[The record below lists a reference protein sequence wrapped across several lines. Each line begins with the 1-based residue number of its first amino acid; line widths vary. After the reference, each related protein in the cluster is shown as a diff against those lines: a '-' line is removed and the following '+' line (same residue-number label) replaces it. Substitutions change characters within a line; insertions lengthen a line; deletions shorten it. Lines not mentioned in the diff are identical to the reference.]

1 MSSVDS
7 NVPIE
12 EDTPGV
18 YLGTVSHVDG
28 VPLRPNGD
36 QMISPN
42 VSSVDSSIGGNN
54 GGKESREDQ
63 DGPPAHGG
71 SDDRRVYFSCV
82 ELEAAHGSKLD
93 GKVAG
98 GALSKKQGGRFEGKK
113 PNVCGPKYSEISRSA
128 RRCAKTAFEF
138 EHDECLR
145 REERRFDVQWFGHK
159 MDNQPKFVQDAQR
172 YMPNAMRKARYATS
186 PVEEFVDG
194 QRLELPR
201 PGFTYNNVYQRKQ
214 AVLANVTDQWSKND
228 YYRRNKRV
236 RLREQVEQS
245 NADFWAEKE
254 YCKALGI
261 RAPNVYAKRDILN
274 AGLIR
279 MLTADKASWEDRFI
293 HHMMSMEG
301 QRERELGLVPRPK
314 RSDVERA
321 VQHVDADPMYSNEC
335 FTPWRFYGTPAYL
348 ESGEEL
354 DGMEVVATNCVISPE
369 RDIADDVK
377 EAVHLVIAGFLAT
390 VEKSG
395 LDYSVYCPMLLH
407 INAAVLG
414 ITTARRWSGVAV
426 HILQLLRVVEVE
438 LDMGMVMN
446 YLRSGNTPTL
456 ESKTLDDFNAMMA
469 ADDDDDLPWWMSAT
483 EIIQVLINAPIG
495 QRVIKF
501 MSQLIALK
509 FISRERLQFKM
520 WDMALFDLPEAIGC
534 VSIANAIDM
543 FISILRR
550 AHKVIIQCFSEQSLT
565 PLAYDDLDVPKFD
578 KAFLTVQDLGKAL
591 KQGNLEMIHGVTED
605 EFEEMLK
612 KTEALGDRMLKKKTN
627 GMVKELIMKKVAVL
641 QEVRSQY
648 ELYLS
653 AKGIKPLDYLVTLC
667 GPTACGKTVL
677 AYPLM
682 QSLLAYNGLPHT
694 RDRIAQLQ
702 ESDTYDTLAKS
713 NVLCYYLDDL
723 ANFKLNNKGQSP
735 AQMIIRLVNT
745 ARNPAI
751 KADVDEKGKV
761 FFNHAFTL
769 ITTNV
774 EMFDI
779 ADIANCESSIL
790 RRQAVTV
797 YVQPR
802 PHLCVGTSVI
812 MDPALMEAHLRLFG
826 KNKGVMQNFQ
836 WFTPRRVLVR
846 QDAQTNYETVDY
858 VPARITKQAYPLTY
872 EAVTEFERS
881 LIPYYMAL
889 DSHFTATSENVYRM
903 FGLGYTDAQ
912 PYSAVKKHA
921 AYLNITPTGAT
932 LKCIDLNTFLTF
944 MKEDSAI
951 HRRREIEVANKQ
963 QNEDNFGW
971 CSVCNRPTATCVCD
985 FPKPPP
991 PMVYTSESTVAT
1003 SVAAKYGVSRP
1014 VEDDSSYEEET
1025 IYEPSIGPVKLEM
1038 ETEDDD
1044 ESGVE
1049 LISLPENLLRL
1060 IEESEV
1066 REEVQLEGGEEVEA
1080 EGEVAKEESPRQKF
1094 DLMMI
1099 KLARDVH
1106 FWMLYAYMWFRAQCH
1121 VFPHR
1126 YADNIHRFPHGLDR
1140 HLIVDGKIG
1149 DLFSSVLTYRLSG
1162 YVTRW
1167 NTANRCRWL
1176 LRGYGH
1182 PTFLIGAVLA
1192 CSLASLSWWFAI
1204 LMLGSWIV
1212 SYYQLAKQAT
1222 ASRLHRSNKPLW
1234 ETLKPFTGDAADVL
1248 VPIIG
1253 FAFLATSLM
1262 RLRRRYYPETQAQ
1275 PDAPYSY
1282 VPEDHEQPPNP
1293 KAATMTQQQAAH
1305 VLSHNMGSICVT
1317 GPKGRKTVSIVGI
1330 KGTVWLC
1337 PRHVFSVQGEH
1348 DVYDIQAWRHGSKQR
1363 PITQLHK
1370 DAISPIG
1377 VKDLLLLNLPDLGLV
1392 KDVSH
1397 LLPRAEPRGTR
1408 FCRLLLKKG
1417 EKLED
1422 HNLRV
1427 EAVNVLIDKPPEY
1440 NWPGATVK
1448 SRRQVYDIKAGT
1460 TECGSCGSPVVSF
1473 AGKEK
1478 MLVGVHV
1485 MKLVAGRAYD
1495 KCGLE
1500 TITESEFM
1508 RAQKTFERKHEV
1520 VAPKMHLEMR
1530 TVEGLPQVEKGSI
1543 HPRHS
1548 LNFVENPDETDVLGH
1563 WHARSTP
1570 VSKVQPSLVAI
1581 DVEEAFGLR
1590 HKMFGPPPFRHFED
1604 GTPNWPYTVGLEQIT
1619 HRGAHYVM
1627 EVVPDIREMLLT
1639 TFAADLRDVRP
1650 LTQYEIRNG
1659 LNDKSVNPLNMK
1671 SSAGHPYNM
1680 EKRKMSPSN
1689 KPPYELHASAWLA
1702 LERFEKSIDDGDVEV
1717 QIFKATLKDEPVLT
1731 GQKKKARL
1739 FQASSLALTLWIR
1752 KHLGWLCSH
1761 MARYNLSLGV
1771 AIGMDC
1777 QGLRWHDMITEFD
1790 TGKEDIIQ
1798 YDYKKFD
1805 QHVSPAMKSE
1815 VVKFVCMLMERKGA
1829 EPGWI
1834 EHVKRGLSQW
1844 IFPTSLFDGVVVRLR
1859 NSNPSGIGVTTAF
1872 NCIDNMF
1879 RSYCAVF
1886 LVTGRRDFAK
1896 FCKIMTYGDDAFLR
1910 CSDERVTL
1918 QTMAQAFQNM
1928 GMEITPTQKNAK
1940 LEDVAGRIRMRD
1952 VDFLSRNSVWHPA
1965 LKRYLGALQDE
1976 SLFKGLLVRHSDI
1989 SPEEHTVAASGS
2001 VLYEAF
2007 ARGEEFYD
2015 DFRCKLGAIL
2025 VRYQLDATVDWQMT
2039 YAERAIK
2046 RLSLHDEMVVEYT
2059 PSVEA
2064 RDLRGHL
2071 RIDLPCQ
2078 PCFDD
2083 AAPLES
2089 SLFSVRVSVLDPSDA
2104 SPYEAILE
2112 MSHHSRPATSNN
2124 TQTTN
2129 TMETI
2134 GQTMFRIDRPD
2145 HISDDHAGQD
2155 MSRDTSV
2162 VPSMQLSDWF
2172 QRPIQIADYVWDN
2185 TQLDDNF
2192 NPWTLY
2198 LSTNSV
2204 KEKLAGYAWFRGTLH
2219 LKIVI
2224 TGQQFV
2230 YGRALIAYDPFP
2242 VATRLNRISTDDI
2255 ENLVRWGQM
2264 SQRQHLWLNPTT
2276 NTGGE
2281 MKLPFFFPQDLSPL
2295 QPSSTDSIGKIFISS
2310 VGGLRTVRDTPP
2322 KATITIYA
2330 WMPDLVLAGPSTRP
2344 VMESGDA
2351 DEAEQTKLSA
2361 KLKTIERIS
2370 SALTSLPAIGPYATA
2385 ASTFA
2390 RNAASLAL
2398 YYGFSRPES
2407 VGAAARYWQST
2418 GSPLAH
2424 SVGQG
2429 DSTALA
2435 YNPKCT
2441 TVVDSRVAGLD
2452 GTDEMSLHYIR
2463 SRESFF
2469 NLFSWSELNTRGSL
2483 LASFFISPMYASAG
2497 NVPGVVLPTSL
2508 AFGTYPFQK
2517 WRGTIKMRFQ
2527 VVASAVH
2534 TGMLRFIYDADA
2546 GTTGLL
2552 DVADQSKVRVINMD
2566 LSKERD
2572 LTIEFPYMS
2581 YRPYLDTSADFYT
2594 GGPTLTNTQANGIL
2608 RIYVMNELISS
2619 SSTVSPATILVS
2631 IAGGDDFEAW
2641 QPVGRYTQYR
2651 PTLEAGDD
2659 PQNSVEVCD
2668 SAPEGECVTTMV
2680 TNYAMP
2686 QHTKIFHD
2694 DPILS
2699 VRYLLKRF
2707 VATTFINR
2715 DPGGTGYIRINPNVY
2730 PGNTIRGGTIYSY
2743 QGPFQYWASGYVG
2756 WRGSLSKRFLGPLSG
2771 AIARTGGGGAGPNF
2785 GGNVP
2790 PPTYGN
2796 LLSLPVPCEVFPRG
2810 VAIANVNFPWYKAL
2824 RFLVACEETETA
2836 TETYQAVIE
2845 VNTSGNVEL
2854 TSAGE
2859 DFMYLYYI
2867 GAPRMVSI
2875 A

>member
-1 MSSVDS
+1 M
-7 NVPIE
+7 PTE
-12 EDTPGV
+12 EGTPGV
-18 YLGTVSHVDG
+18 YLGTVSHTDG
-28 VPLRPNGD
+28 VPLRPIGD
-36 QMISPN
+36 RKICPDM
-42 VSSVDSSIGGNN
+42 SSVDSNVTGYGGS
-54 GGKESREDQ
+54 ESDRENQ
-63 DGPPAHGG
+63 DGPPAKGG
-71 SDDRRVYFSCV
+71 LDDRRVYFSCV
-82 ELEAAHGSKLD
+82 ELEASKG
-93 GKVAG
+93 GKLGGKTAG
-98 GALSKKQGGRFEGKK
+98 GAAFKKQGGRSEGKK
-113 PNVCGPKYSEISRSA
+113 PNKCGPKYSDVGRTS
-128 RRCAKTAFEF
+128 RRCANTAFDF

-145 REERRFDVQWFGHK
+145 REKKRFDALWFGHK
-159 MDNQPKFVQDAQR
+159 MDNQPKFVQDAQGYLPSALR
-172 YMPNAMRKARYATS
+172 RARYVTNEVS
-186 PVEEFVDG
+186 EVVDP
-194 QRLELPR
+194 QRLDLPR
-201 PGFTYNNVYQRKQ
+201 PGFTYNNVYQRKR
-214 AVLANVTDQWSKND
+214 AVLDAIVSPRAKNKN
-228 YYRRNKRV
+228 YQRKKRAE
-236 RLREQVEQS
+236 LRERIERS
-245 NADFWAEKE
+245 NAEYWAELE
-254 YCKALGI
+254 YCQSLGLYD
-261 RAPNVYAKRDILN
+261 PDGNYARKLLN

-279 MLTADKASWEDRFI
+279 MTMAGSSRWEDKFV
-293 HHMMSMEG
+293 HHVMSADG
-301 QRERELGLVPRPK
+301 QRQRELGLIKKPR
-314 RSDVERA
+314 RVDVEHA
-321 VQHVDADPMYSNEC
+321 VAQVDADPEYSDGC
-335 FTPWRFYGTPAYL
+335 YTPWDFYGSPAQL
-348 ESGEEL
+348 ESGEEQ
-354 DGMEVVATNCVISPE
+354 DGMELIATNCIISPE
-369 RDIADDVK
+369 RNIADDVK

-395 LDYSVYCPMLLH
+395 VNYSVHCPMLLH

-426 HILQLLRVVEVE
+426 HILQLLRVIEVE
-438 LDMGMVMN
+438 LDMGMIMN
-446 YLRSGNTPTL
+446 YLRSGNTPVL

-469 ADDDDDLPWWMSAT
+469 AEDDDDLPWWMSAS

-520 WDMALFDLPEAIGC
+520 WDMALFDLPEAVGC
-534 VSIANAIDM
+534 VSISNAIDM

-578 KAFLTVQDLGKAL
+578 KAFLTIQDLGKSL
-591 KQGNLEMIHGVTED
+591 KQGNLEMIHDVSED

-627 GMVKELIMKKVAVL
+627 GMVKELIMKKVTVL

-648 ELYLS
+648 ELYMN

-682 QSLLAYNGLPHT
+682 QSLLSYNGLPHT

-702 ESDTYDTLAKS
+702 ESDNYDTLAKS

-723 ANFKLNNKGQSP
+723 ANFKLKNGQSP

-779 ADIANCESSIL
+779 ADVANCESSIL

-802 PHLCVGTSVI
+802 PHLCFGTSVI
-812 MDPALMEAHLRLFG
+812 MDPTLQETHMRLLG
-826 KNKGVMQNFQ
+826 QNKGVMQNFQ

-858 VPARITKQAYPLTY
+858 IPATITKCKYPLTY
-872 EAVTEFERS
+872 AAVSQFERD
-881 LIPYYMAL
+881 LIPYY
-889 DSHFTATSENVYRM
+889 TAVYMGFPLTMDNVYRM
-903 FGLGYTDAQ
+903 FGLGYSDAQ
-912 PYSAVKKHA
+912 PYSAASRHA
-921 AYLNITPTGAT
+921 SYLNLTPVSAT
-932 LKCIDLNTFLTF
+932 LKCVDLNTFLTF
-944 MKEDSAI
+944 MREDTAI

-971 CSVCNRPTATCVCD
+971 CSACERPTATCVCD
-985 FPKPPP
+985 LNPSPP
-991 PMVYTSESTVAT
+991 PMEYVTETSMGSNLLDRMGLVT
-1003 SVAAKYGVSRP
+1003 SP
-1014 VEDDSSYEEET
+1014 IEDDDTSYSGT

-1038 ETEDDD
+1038 DGDD
-1044 ESGVE
+1044 ED
-1049 LISLPENLLRL
+1049 
-1060 IEESEV
+1060 
-1066 REEVQLEGGEEVEA
+1066 EEVELVPFPD
-1080 EGEVAKEESPRQKF
+1080 EFSGVMEEIEKEPFEEEVEEVPEESLKVRV
-1094 DLMMI
+1094 DLALI

-1121 VFPHR
+1121 VLPYR
-1126 YADNIHRFPHGLDR
+1126 YADNVHRFPHGLER

-1149 DLFSSVLTYRLSG
+1149 DLISAVLTYRLSG

-1182 PTFLIGAVLA
+1182 PTFLTGAAVAVALA
-1192 CSLASLSWWFAI
+1192 RFHLWLALLA
-1204 LMLGSWIV
+1204 LGSWTV
-1212 SYYQLAKQAT
+1212 GYYQLAKHAT
-1222 ASRLHRSNKPLW
+1222 ASRLNRSPRPLW
-1234 ETLKPFTGDAADVL
+1234 EVLKPFTGDAADVL
-1248 VPIIG
+1248 IPIVG

-1275 PDAPYSY
+1275 PDMPYSY
-1282 VPEDHEQPPNP
+1282 VPEDHEQPPSL
-1293 KAATMTQQQAAH
+1293 KAATMTQTQTAH
-1305 VLSHNMGSICVT
+1305 VLSQNMGSICVT
-1317 GPKGRKTVSIVGI
+1317 GPKGRRTVSIVGV
-1330 KGTVWLC
+1330 KGTLWLC
-1337 PRHVFSVQGEH
+1337 PRHVFSVQGDH
-1348 DVYDIQAWRHGSKQR
+1348 DVYDVQAWRHGGKQR

-1370 DAISPIG
+1370 DSISPVG
-1377 VKDLLLLNLPDLGLV
+1377 VKDLLLLNLPDLGLI

-1397 LLPRAEPRGTR
+1397 LLPRSEPRGTR
-1408 FCRLLLKKG
+1408 YCRLLLKKG
-1417 EKLED
+1417 ETLQD

-1448 SRRQVYDIKAGT
+1448 SRRQTYDIKAGT
-1460 TECGSCGSPVVSF
+1460 TERGSCGSPVVSF

-1485 MKLVAGRAYD
+1485 MKLVAGKAYD

-1500 TITESEFM
+1500 TITESEFA
-1508 RAQKTFERKHEV
+1508 RAQKYFERKHEI

-1530 TVEGLPQVEKGSI
+1530 TVEGLPQVERGAV
-1543 HPRHS
+1543 HARHS
-1548 LNFVENPDETDVLGH
+1548 LNFVENPDETDILGF

-1570 VSKVQPSLVAI
+1570 VSKVKPSLIAQ
-1581 DVEEAFGLR
+1581 DVESAFGLR
-1590 HKMFGPPPFRHFED
+1590 QNMFGPPPFRHFED

-1627 EVVPDIREMLLT
+1627 EAVPAIREMLLG
-1639 TFAADLRDVRP
+1639 TFGADLRDVRP

-1659 LNDKSVNPLNMK
+1659 LTDKSVNPLNMK

-1680 EKRKMSPSN
+1680 EKRKMSPS
-1689 KPPYELHASAWLA
+1689 KSPPYELHSSAWQA
-1702 LERFEKSIDDGDVEV
+1702 LERFEKSIDDGDVEIQV
-1717 QIFKATLKDEPVLT
+1717 FKATLKDEPVLT

-1761 MARYNLSLGV
+1761 MARFNLSLGV

-1777 QGLRWHDMITEFD
+1777 QGLRWNDMVTEFD

-1805 QHVSPAMKSE
+1805 QHVSPAMKCE
-1815 VVKFVCMLMERKGA
+1815 VVRFVCTLMERSGA
-1829 EPGWI
+1829 EPAWI
-1834 EHVKRGLSQW
+1834 QHVKKGLSQW
-1844 IFPTSLFDGVVVRLR
+1844 IFPTSLYDGVVVHLR

-1872 NCIDNMF
+1872 NCIDNMY
-1879 RSYCAVF
+1879 RSFCAVY
-1886 LVTGRRDFAK
+1886 LVTGRLDFAQ

-1918 QTMAQAFQNM
+1918 QSMARAFKNM
-1928 GMEITPTQKNAK
+1928 GMEITPTKKDAN
-1940 LEDVAGRIRMRD
+1940 LEDAAGRIRMRD
-1952 VDFLSRNSVWHPA
+1952 VDFLSRNSVWHSA

-1976 SLFKGLLVRHSDI
+1976 SLFKGLLVRHTDI
-1989 SPEEHTVAASGS
+1989 SPEEHIVAASGS

-2007 ARGEEFYD
+2007 ARGEDFYD
-2015 DFRCKLGAIL
+2015 DFRYKLGSIL
-2025 VRYQLDATVDWQMT
+2025 VKYRLDATVDWQMT

-2089 SLFSVRVSVLDPSDA
+2089 SLFSDRASVLDPLDA
-2104 SPYEAILE
+2104 SPYEAVLE
-2112 MSHHSRPATSNN
+2112 MSYHSRPATSNN

-2145 HISDDHAGQD
+2145 HVADDHAGYD
-2155 MSRDTSV
+2155 MSRDSSV
-2162 VPSMQLSDWF
+2162 VPSMQLKDWF
-2172 QRPIQIADYVWDN
+2172 QRPIQIADYEWG
-2185 TQLDDNF
+2185 TGQLSDNF

-2198 LSTNSV
+2198 LNSDTI

-2219 LKIVI
+2219 LKVVI

-2230 YGRALIAYDPFP
+2230 YGRALFGYDPFP
-2242 VATRLNRISTDDI
+2242 VASRNNRVSTNDTGDSL
-2255 ENLVRWGQM
+2255 LVWGQL

-2281 MKLPFFFPQDLSPL
+2281 MKLPFFFPQDLCPL
-2295 QPSSTDSIGKIFISS
+2295 RPVSTNSLGTIFLES
-2310 VGGLRTVRDTPP
+2310 VSNLRTVRETAPR
-2322 KATITIYA
+2322 ATITVYA
-2330 WMPDLVLAGPSTRP
+2330 WIPDLVLAGPSTSV

-2351 DEAEQTKLSA
+2351 EEAEQTKLSS

-2370 SALTSLPAIGPYATA
+2370 SVLTSIPVIGPYATA
-2385 ASTFA
+2385 ASVFA
-2390 RNAASLAL
+2390 KNAASLAL

-2407 VGAAARYWQST
+2407 IGATSRFWST
-2418 GSPLAH
+2418 AGSPIAH

-2429 DSTALA
+2429 ECTPLA

-2469 NLFSWSELNTRGSL
+2469 NLFTWSEANSRGDL
-2483 LASFFISPMYASAG
+2483 LASFPIMPMWGSTATT
-2497 NVPGVVLPTSL
+2497 PGVVLPTSL
-2508 AFGTYPFQK
+2508 AYGTFPFQK
-2517 WRGTIKMRFQ
+2517 WRGCIKMRFQ
-2527 VVASAVH
+2527 IVASAVH
-2534 TGMLRFIYDADA
+2534 TGMLRFVYDANSE
-2546 GTTGLL
+2546 TTGLL
-2552 DVADQSKVRVINMD
+2552 DIAEQNKLRVINMD

-2581 YRPYLDTSADFYT
+2581 FRPYLNTTTDFY
-2594 GGPTLTNTQANGIL
+2594 GGGFDLSNSIANGIL

-2619 SSTVSPATILVS
+2619 SSTTAPVTVLVS

-2641 QPVGRYTQYR
+2641 LPVGRYQQYQ
-2651 PTLEAGDD
+2651 PTLESGGDT
-2659 PQNSVEVCD
+2659 QIAVEVAD
-2668 SAPEGECVTTMV
+2668 SAPEGVTETTMV
-2680 TNYAMP
+2680 QCYSMP
-2686 QHTKIFHD
+2686 HHTKIFHD
-2694 DPILS
+2694 DPIVS

-2707 VATTFINR
+2707 VATMFINR
-2715 DPGGTGYIRINPNVY
+2715 DSVGYIRINTPIY
-2730 PGNTIRGGTIYSY
+2730 PTNTIVGGNIYSY
-2743 QGPFQYWASGYVG
+2743 RTAFQYWAAGYVG
-2756 WRGSLSKRFLGPLSG
+2756 WRGSVNKRFLGPLSG
-2771 AIARTGGGGAGPNF
+2771 CVTRTGGVGSNPTFVG
-2785 GGNVP
+2785 VTP
-2790 PPTYGN
+2790 PDYGQT
-2796 LLSLPVPCEVFPRG
+2796 LSQPVPSEIFPRQVG
-2810 VAIANVNFPWYKAL
+2810 VANVNFPWYNDQ
-2824 RFLVACEETETA
+2824 RFAPSSLGPAVTTER
-2836 TETYQAVIE
+2836 YQAVIE
-2845 VNTSGNVEL
+2845 VNLSGNVEL

-2859 DFMYLYYI
+2859 DFMYLYYV
-2867 GAPRMVSI
+2867 GAPRLLSI
-2875 A
+2875 S